1 MTRREEESMVVQSA
15 TDENSSSFIS
25 WKTTENS
32 EISQDQ
38 SFEERTF
45 KRDMRSLHY
54 SDREAVSIIGQFL
67 SEAAARSTESHK
79 HIPVIDLD

>member
-25 WKTTENS
+25 WKTS

-38 SFEERTF
+38 SFEETMF
-45 KRDMRSLHY
+45 KRDMRSLHL

-67 SEAAARSTESHK
+67 SEAAARSTE